1 MIGRAQKIMK
11 RRLLFVDDKLAH
23 RETAG
28 GRAAREL
35 AEELERRDVEV
46 VEAVT
51 YLDGEAVVVSDATID
66 CIFLDWNL
74 GTNDTNSH
82 EQALELLR
90 TIRKRNSA
98 IPVFLLADQAVRHTV
113 TLEVMQLADESVWML
128 EDTATLIAGR
138 ALAAIRRYLDNLV
151 PPFTKALVRYNEVR
165 EYSWAAP
172 GHQGGVAF
180 TKSPVGRMLFDFYG
194 ENLFRTDT
202 GIERGALG
210 SLLDH
215 SGPVKKS
222 EEYAARV
229 FGAHRSYHVLVGT
242 SASNR
247 TIASAVVGDNEL
259 ALCDRNCHKSIEQ
272 SLILSGGIPV
282 FFTSTRNRYG
292 IIGPIPPEQFEPRAI
307 KKKIDEHPLRK
318 QAVDA
323 KPVYAVVTNSTYD
336 GMCYDAE
343 RVQALLDK
351 SVDRIHFDEA
361 WYAYARFNPMYAGRH
376 AMRGDP
382 ADHPKNGPTVFATHS
397 THKLLAALSQSSYIH
412 VRNGRNPIDH
422 HRFNESYCMQATTS
436 PLYAIIASNEIGAAM
451 MDGPAGPAMTQEVID
466 EAVRFRQALARCHRE
481 LGEKGEWFFW
491 PWNAPHAVD
500 PKTKKKHRFD
510 LAPHELLAHEPSCW
524 VLHPGEKWHGFDGL
538 PDGYCMLDPI
548 KPGIVCPGM
557 GDDGKLESRGV
568 PAAVV
573 SAYLG
578 ERGIVPSRTTDFMIL
593 PLFSIGITKGKWAT
607 LINVLLDFK
616 AAYDRNAPLAEELPS
631 LVAVAPERYD
641 GLGVRDL
648 ADQIFAH
655 MKKSRMDHWQAQAF
669 GKLPKPMMPPRRAFQ
684 RLQAGDAELL
694 PLAKMAGRTVGVGVI
709 PYPPGIPIV
718 MPGENVGP
726 EDGPWLGYLRTL
738 QEWGKAFPG
747 FEKEVEGS
755 QLLEGEYHIWCLR

>member
-1 MIGRAQKIMK
+1 MIGRTSKLMK
-11 RRLLFVDDKLAH
+11 RRLLIVDDKLAH
-23 RETAG
+23 PDTAG
-28 GRAAREL
+28 GRAVREL
-35 AEELERRDVEV
+35 AEEFGHRDIEV

-51 YLDGEAVVVSDATID
+51 YEDGEAVLVSDATID
-66 CIFLDWNL
+66 CICLDWNL
-74 GTNDTNSH
+74 GLDDTDSH
-82 EQALELLR
+82 AQAIELLR
-90 TIRKRNSA
+90 AIRRRNA
-98 IPVFLLADQAVRHTV
+98 TIPVFLLLSQAPRNSITI
-113 TLEVMQLADESVWML
+113 EVMQLADETVWML
-128 EDTATLIAGR
+128 EDTAPLIAGR
-138 ALAAIRRYLDNLV
+138 ASAAIRRYLDNLV

-180 TKSPVGRMLFDFYG
+180 TKSPVGRLLFDFYG

-215 SGPVKKS
+215 SGPIQAS

-247 TIASAVVGDNEL
+247 TIAAAVVGENEL

-282 FFTSTRNRYG
+282 FFTPTRNRYG

-307 KKKIDEHPLRK
+307 QKKIADHALRK
-318 QAVDA
+318 QAADK
-323 KPVYAVVTNSTYD
+323 KPVYAVVTNCTYD

-343 RVQALLDK
+343 RVQNLLDK

-361 WYAYARFNPMYAGRH
+361 WFAYARFNPMYAGRH

-412 VRNGRNPIDH
+412 IRNGRNPIDH

-451 MDGPAGPAMTQEVID
+451 MDGPAGQTMTQEVID

-481 LGEKGEWFFW
+481 LGEKGEWFFSQ
-491 PWNAPHAVD
+491 WNAPTVTD
-500 PKTKKKHRFD
+500 PKTKKKHRFET
-510 LAPHELLAHEPSCW
+510 APLELLAHEPSCW
-524 VLHPGEKWHGFDGL
+524 VLHPGEKWHGFEDI
-538 PDGYCMLDPI
+538 PDGYCLLDPI
-548 KPGIVCPGM
+548 KAGIVCPGM

-578 ERGIVPSRTTDFMIL
+578 ARGIVPSRTTDFMIL

-616 AAYDRNAPLAEELPS
+616 TAYDCNAPLTQELPD
-631 LVAVAPERYD
+631 LVRVAPERYGAM
-641 GLGVRDL
+641 GLRDL
-648 ADQIFAH
+648 GDAIFAH
-655 MKKSRMDHWQAQAF
+655 MRKSRMDHWQGQAF
-669 GKLPKPMMPPRRAFQ
+669 SKLPKPMMPPRRAFQ

-694 PLAKMAGRTVGVGVI
+694 PLKKMAGRTAGVGVI

-718 MPGENVGP
+718 MPGENFGP
-726 EDGPWLGYLRTL
+726 EDGPWLSYLRTL
-738 QEWGKAFPG
+738 QAWAEAFPG
-747 FEKEVEGS
+747 FEKELEGS
-755 QLLEGEYHIWCLR
+755 QMRDGEYHIWCLR